1 MDHRVYTN
9 GYFFEEKVGSRKINS
24 EAAKVH
30 GVEVCDMENLKSGKD
45 YVNTAGELISNAQLT
60 FDPEPPKSYAFCSD
74 TAYKEDIVHIIAN
87 ATMLYHESTFLKN
100 HLDLAAK
107 TKHSTAE
114 QAAQIAAKAEVGGL
128 ILGHYSTRYGDLNAF
143 VDEAQ
148 ESFQNVYLAEDN
160 KVFEI

>member
-1 MDHRVYTN
+1 MYTN
-9 GYFFEEKVGSRKINS
+9 GYFFEEKIGPRKINS

-30 GVEVCDMENLKSGKD
+30 GVEVCDMENLKAGKD
-45 YVNTAGELISNAQLT
+45 YLNTAGELISNAELT
-60 FDPEPPKSYAFCSD
+60 LDPEPPKSYAFCSD
-74 TAYKEDIVHIIAN
+74 TAYKEDIVPIIAN

-107 TKHSTAE
+107 TKHSTAG
-114 QAAQIAAKAEVGGL
+114 QAAQIAAKAQVGGL

-148 ESFQNVYLAEDN
+148 TSFQNVYLAEDN